1 MKMNK
6 RFKACLLNLIA
17 IVAVYFTFSLLINSG
32 TLTRY
37 HRNIIFTICINI
49 IMAVSLNLT
58 TGMLGELALGHAG
71 FMAVG
76 AFTSAII
83 TKAWGISTVISF
95 PVALIAGGLLAAFF
109 GLVIGIP
116 ALRLKGDYLA
126 IITLGFGEIIRV
138 IIINLPITGA
148 TKGLSGIAKL
158 TSFNYVYIIMVLII
172 ASLFTLGRSRH
183 GRAII
188 SIRENDIAAE
198 STGIPI
204 FKYKL
209 FAFTLAAFFAGV
221 AGGLYAHQQGTI
233 NAATFDYNKSID
245 YLVMVVLGGMGSITG
260 SIISA
265 VVLSMLPEYL
275 RDLTALINDLLPTI
289 KITDP
294 RMLIYSLMLVLMM
307 IFRPKGLLGTA
318 EFSLLNLWDFIVR
331 HVKRFASLITWHLP
345 ERKKA
350 VTMPE
355 VPKYDYANLD
365 LPVLETKQLGIRFG
379 GLQAA
384 KDVNIKL
391 MDNEIVGLIGPNGA
405 GKTTIFNMLTG
416 VYKPTSG
423 DIVLLGKSIV
433 GSPTYHITANG
444 IARTFQNIRLFKS
457 MTVIENIKVA
467 FQTRMHYTPMEG
479 IIRAPRYSREERG
492 IDIRAR
498 ELLSVFGMEDVA
510 DTPADSLPYGQQR
523 KLEICRALASNPK
536 VLLLDEPAAGMNP
549 KETEELMNT
558 IKIIRN
564 RFSVAILLIEH
575 DMKLVM
581 GICERIYVLNYG
593 NIIAEGTPDEIAHN
607 QEVVAAYLG
616 TAAEESKEESATC

>member
-1 MKMNK
+1 MKFDR
-6 RFKACLLNLIA
+6 RFRACLLNLIA
-17 IVAVYFTFSLLINSG
+17 VVAIYCTFTLLINSG
-32 TLTRY
+32 ALNRY
-37 HRNIIFTICINI
+37 YRNILFSICINI

-76 AFTSAII
+76 AFASAVI
-83 TKAWGISTVISF
+83 TKSWAVSTAISF
-95 PVALIAGGLLAAFF
+95 PIALIVGGLIAAVF

-138 IIINLPITGA
+138 IITNLPITGA
-148 TKGLSGIAKL
+148 AKGLSGIPKL
-158 TSFNYVYIIMVLII
+158 TNFNYVYIIMVLII
-172 ASLFTLGRSRH
+172 AAMFTLGRSRH

-188 SIRENDIAAE
+188 SIRENAIAAE
-198 STGIPI
+198 STGIAV
-204 FKYKL
+204 FRYKV

-221 AGGLYAHQQGTI
+221 AGALYAHQQGSI
-233 NAATFDYNKSID
+233 SAATFDYNKSID

-260 SIISA
+260 SILSA
-265 VVLSMLPEYL
+265 TVLSLLPEYL
-275 RDLTALINDLLPTI
+275 RDLTSLLNKALPF
-289 KITDP
+289 KIADP
-294 RMLIYSLMLVLMM
+294 RMLIYSLVLILMM

-318 EFSLLNLWDFIVR
+318 EFSLLRVWEFCARYVR
-331 HVKRFASLITWHLP
+331 KAWQAIAKHLP
-345 ERKKA
+345 QRKKKE

-355 VPKYDYANLD
+355 VPKYDYVNFD
-365 LPVLETKQLGIRFG
+365 LPVLEAKGLGIHFG
-379 GLQAA
+379 GLQVAEN
-384 KDVNIKL
+384 VNLHL

-416 VYKPTSG
+416 VYQPTAG
-423 DIVLLGKSIV
+423 DIILLGKSIV
-433 GSPTYHITANG
+433 GHSTHYITANG

-467 FQTRMHYTPMEG
+467 FQTRMHYTAMEG
-479 IIRAPRYSREERG
+479 IVRAPRYAREERG

-498 ELLSVFGMEDVA
+498 ELLSVFDMKDVA
-510 DTPADSLPYGQQR
+510 DVPADSLPYGQQR

-549 KETEELMNT
+549 KETEELMQA
-558 IKIIRN
+558 IRIIRD

-593 NIIAEGTPDEIAHN
+593 RIIAEGTPDQVSHN
-607 QEVVAAYLG
+607 AEVIAAYLG
-616 TAAEESKEESATC
+616 SAAQEEKEG

>member
-1 MKMNK
+1 MKFDR
-6 RFKACLLNLIA
+6 RFRACLLNLIA
-17 IVAVYFTFSLLINSG
+17 VVAIYFTFTLLINSG
-32 TLTRY
+32 ALNRY
-37 HRNIIFTICINI
+37 YRNILFSICINI
-49 IMAVSLNLT
+49 IIAVSLNLT

-76 AFTSAII
+76 AFASAVI
-83 TKAWGISTVISF
+83 TKSWAVSTAISF
-95 PVALIAGGLLAAFF
+95 PIALIVGGLIAAVF

-138 IIINLPITGA
+138 IITNLPITGA
-148 TKGLSGIAKL
+148 AKGLSGIPKL
-158 TSFNYVYIIMVLII
+158 TNFNYVYIIMVLII
-172 ASLFTLGRSRH
+172 AAMFTLGRSRH

-188 SIRENDIAAE
+188 SIRENAIAAE
-198 STGIPI
+198 STGIAV
-204 FKYKL
+204 FRYKV

-221 AGGLYAHQQGTI
+221 AGALYAHQQGSI
-233 NAATFDYNKSID
+233 SAATFDYNKSID

-260 SIISA
+260 SILSA
-265 VVLSMLPEYL
+265 TVLSLLPEYL
-275 RDLTALINDLLPTI
+275 RDLTSLLNKALPF
-289 KITDP
+289 KIADP
-294 RMLIYSLMLVLMM
+294 RMLIYSLVLILMM

-318 EFSLLNLWDFIVR
+318 EFSLLRVWEFCARYVR
-331 HVKRFASLITWHLP
+331 KAWQAIAKHLP
-345 ERKKA
+345 QRKKKE

-355 VPKYDYANLD
+355 VPKYDYVNFD
-365 LPVLETKQLGIRFG
+365 LPVLEAKGLGIHFG
-379 GLQAA
+379 GLQVAEN
-384 KDVNIKL
+384 VNLHL

-416 VYKPTSG
+416 VYQPTAG
-423 DIVLLGKSIV
+423 DIILLGKSIV
-433 GSPTYHITANG
+433 GHSTHYITANG

-467 FQTRMHYTPMEG
+467 FQTRMHYTAMEG
-479 IIRAPRYSREERG
+479 IVRAPRYAREERG

-498 ELLSVFGMEDVA
+498 ELLSVFDMEDVA
-510 DTPADSLPYGQQR
+510 DVPADSLPYGQQR

-549 KETEELMNT
+549 KETEELMQA
-558 IKIIRN
+558 IRIIRD

-593 NIIAEGTPDEIAHN
+593 RIIAEGTPDQVSHN
-607 QEVVAAYLG
+607 AEVIAAYLG
-616 TAAEESKEESATC
+616 SAAQEEKEG

>member
-17 IVAVYFTFSLLINSG
+17 IIAIYFTFSMMINSG
-32 TLTRY
+32 AITRY
-37 HRNIIFTICINI
+37 HRNILFTICINV

-83 TKAWGISTVISF
+83 TKAWSISSVISF
-95 PVALIAGGLLAAFF
+95 PVALIAGGLLAAMF
-109 GLVIGIP
+109 GLLIGIP

-158 TSFNYVYIIMVLII
+158 TNFNYVYIIMVLII
-172 ASLFTLGRSRH
+172 SALFTLGRSRH
-183 GRAII
+183 GRAIL

-198 STGIPI
+198 ATGISI

-209 FAFTLAAFFAGV
+209 FAFTLAAFFAGI

-245 YLVMVVLGGMGSITG
+245 YLVMVVLGGMGSLTG
-260 SIISA
+260 SIIAA
-265 VVLSMLPEYL
+265 VVLSLLPEYL
-275 RDLTALINDLLPTI
+275 RDLTTIINDLFTGVQ
-289 KITDP
+289 ITDP
-294 RMLIYSLMLVLMM
+294 RMLVYSLILVLMM

-318 EFSLLNLWDFIVR
+318 EFSLMNVWDFIVR
-331 HVKRFASLITWHLP
+331 HVHRFFAFVQRHLP
-345 ERKKA
+345 KRKQS

-355 VPKYDYANLD
+355 VPKYDYANFS
-365 LPVLETKQLGIRFG
+365 LPVLETKNLGIRFG

-384 KDVNIKL
+384 KDVSIKL

-405 GKTTIFNMLTG
+405 GKTTVFNMLTG
-416 VYKPTSG
+416 VYKPTEG
-423 DIVLLGKSIV
+423 DIILLGKSIA
-433 GSPTYHITANG
+433 GAATHHITANG

-467 FQTRMHYTPMEG
+467 FQTRMHYTPIEG

-510 DTPADSLPYGQQR
+510 DTRADSLPYGQQR

-558 IKIIRN
+558 IKIIRS
-564 RFSVAILLIEH
+564 RFSVSILLIEH

-607 QEVVAAYLG
+607 PEVIGAYLG
-616 TAAEESKEESATC
+616 TTTEEGENQ